1 MDELR
6 LTRSYLETLATC
18 DLAAL
23 AGSLGLDLPPD
34 LNRIFVI
41 EEILDARP
49 DDLGETEGEDL
60 DGLRIEGQAAG
71 AVEALPE
78 SYNTTFI
85 EVLIRDPVWAFAFW
99 EIRPQDREAYER
111 APDFGGYRLRVSAVG
126 GARKGPED
134 SFYIALDKKDSAW
147 YVCFPSAKGWFKVEL
162 CAVRNQCE
170 QVLAS
175 SQPFRIP
182 SCGDLSVLE
191 VEEHPLRSILALSGG
206 DEFRILKSVDR
217 ASRLPQRCEF

>member
-6 LTRSYLETLATC
+6 LTRPYLETLATC

-23 AGSLGLDLPPD
+23 AESLGLDLPPD

-49 DDLGETEGEDL
+49 DDPEGAEVD
-60 DGLRIEGQAAG
+60 DPEGLRVADQE
-71 AVEALPE
+71 AVAALPE

-99 EIRPQDREAYER
+99 EIRPQDRDLHER

-126 GARKGPED
+126 GARNGPED

-162 CAVRNQCE
+162 CVVKNQGE
-170 QVLAS
+170 QVLAA

-182 SCGDLSVLE
+182 SCGDPSVLDSE
-191 VEEHPLRSILALSGG
+191 DHPLRPILTLSGG